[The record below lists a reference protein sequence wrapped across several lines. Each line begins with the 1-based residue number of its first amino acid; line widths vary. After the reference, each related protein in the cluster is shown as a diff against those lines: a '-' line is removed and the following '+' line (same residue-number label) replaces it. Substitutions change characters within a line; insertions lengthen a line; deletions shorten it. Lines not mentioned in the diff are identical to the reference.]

1 MTDKPK
7 YYDDKSK
14 VRTMRYQQ
22 EHRDRVTI
30 WVQKGDR
37 EKYKKHAEKRGK
49 SLNALVIELLEKD
62 IANCK

>member
-22 EHRDRVTI
+22 EHRDRETMKLYDMGPDTD
-30 WVQKGDR
+30 Q
-37 EKYKKHAEKRGK
+37 
-49 SLNALVIELLEKD
+49 
-62 IANCK
+62 